1 MESARRGIERR
12 EELVRDQ
19 RLASRQRAH
28 QGGLARIGVSD
39 ERHAGETLALRPP
52 GAVRLVLEGHS
63 VELLLQLGD
72 AVADLAPVELAVR
85 LAAAA
90 SPGAAGPPVLRPGLL
105 CGFAHARRHVAQA
118 RDLDLRARVAR
129 ARAPVKEFEDAHA
142 A

>member
-1 MESARRGIERR
+1 RAAYEHARHGFEMEGAHRGIERR

-28 QGGLARIGVSD
+28 QGGLARVRVSD
-39 ERHAGETLALRPP
+39 ERHAGEALALPPP
-52 GAVRLVLEGHS
+52 GALRLVLEGHS

-90 SPGAAGPPVLRPGLL
+90 AAGAAASPVLRPGLL
-105 CGFAHARRHVAQA
+105 GRLAHARRPVA
-118 RDLDLRARVAR
+118 
-129 ARAPVKEFEDAHA
+129 
-142 A
+142 